1 LTTHVS
7 LSFDDGH
14 PKDLRLAKLL
24 KRYGL
29 RATFYIPLANPENP
43 VLGPSG
49 IRRLRDMGFE
59 IGSHGLT
66 HQRVHHIPELEV
78 RREFYLS
85 RRALERILDEP
96 VRGFCFSG
104 GKTRRPL
111 AHWVAQEGY
120 DFCRS
125 TRMFRQERM
134 RVRNVL
140 HSSLQWYPH
149 SAMGYLRHLT
159 RRPRWI
165 ALSTY
170 LRNWRPSLLGRAT
183 ALFDEALR
191 EGRPFHLWGHSYEL
205 VEPQQWRD
213 LEIFLESIAGRPGV
227 SYATNGELYDAL
239 LYA

>member
-14 PKDLRLAKLL
+14 PLDLRLAKLL

-29 RATFYIPLANPENP
+29 RATFYIPLANRENP

-49 IRRLRDMGFE
+49 IRRLRDLGFE

-66 HQRVHHIPELEV
+66 HERVHQMPELEA

-85 RRALERILDEP
+85 RRSLERILEEP

-104 GKTRRPL
+104 GKTRKPL
-111 AHWVAQEGY
+111 AVWVAQEGY
-120 DFCRS
+120 DYCRS
-125 TRMFRQERM
+125 TRMFRQQRM

-149 SAMGYLRHLT
+149 GTVGYLRHLM

-165 ALSTY
+165 AFSDF
-170 LRNWRPSLLGRAT
+170 LRHQRPSLAKRAES
-183 ALFDEALR
+183 LFDEALQK
-191 EGRPFHLWGHSYEL
+191 GLPFHLWGHSYDL
-205 VEPQQWRD
+205 VEPRQWHD
-213 LEIFLESIAGRPGV
+213 LEAFLDHIAGRPGV
-227 SYATNGELYDAL
+227 TYATNGELYDAL
-239 LYA
+239 LHA